1 MKDTTMLRTL
11 TVIALFTLATPA
23 MTLASPQ
30 TPKPVTIEQTQ
41 TGTATIVAIDQ
52 AARSITLRYQNGDE
66 DTFTIGPEVKRF
78 DQLKKGDTIRAT
90 YTESV
95 VFEVRQP
102 GAAAPAA
109 AGAVAAGRLKDTP
122 GGVIGAVQTAT
133 VTVKEV
139 DAAAGSIT
147 VTTAD
152 GHTMRRVVRNKQN
165 LDSVK
170 VGDKIDITYAQAVLL
185 NAEPGK

>member
-1 MKDTTMLRTL
+1 MFRVLILAASL
-11 TVIALFTLATPA
+11 TVVPALAFAQAPPPA
-23 MTLASPQ
+23 QA
-30 TPKPVTIEQTQ
+30 TPKPVTVEHTQ

-52 AARSITLRYQNGDE
+52 ATRSVTLRYQNGDE
-66 DTFTIGPEVKRF
+66 DTFTVGPAVKRF
-78 DQLKKGDTIRAT
+78 AELKKGDTIRAT

-95 VFEVRQP
+95 VFEVRRP
-102 GAAAPAA
+102 GAAGPAGT
-109 AGAVAAGRLKDTP
+109 GAVAAGRTKQMP
-122 GGVIGAVQTAT
+122 GGVVAAVQTAT
-133 VTVKEV
+133 VTVKAV

-152 GHTMRRVVRNKQN
+152 GHTMRRVIENKKN
-165 LDSVK
+165 LEGVK

>member
-1 MKDTTMLRTL
+1 MLRTL
-11 TVIALFTLATPA
+11 TVIALFSLSAPALA
-23 MTLASPQ
+23 LASPQ
-30 TPKPVTIEQTQ
+30 ATPKPVTIEHTQ
-41 TGTATIVAIDQ
+41 TGTATIVAIDH
-52 AARSITLRYQNGDE
+52 AARSVTLRYQNGDE

-90 YTESV
+90 YTESM

-109 AGAVAAGRLKDTP
+109 SGAVAAGRLKNTP

-139 DAAAGSIT
+139 DAATGSIT
-147 VTTAD
+147 VTTAE
-152 GHTMRRVVRNKQN
+152 GHTMRRVVQNKQN
-165 LDSVK
+165 LAGVK
-170 VGDKIDITYAQAVLL
+170 AGDKIDITYSQAVLI

>member
-1 MKDTTMLRTL
+1 MLRTFTLTALL
-11 TVIALFTLATPA
+11 TVSASAIMPA
-23 MTLASPQ
+23 SAQ
-30 TPKPVTIEQTQ
+30 TPKPVTIEQTK

-52 AARSITLRYQNGDE
+52 AARSVTLRYENGDE
-66 DTFTIGPEVKRF
+66 DTFTVGPEVKRF

-90 YTESV
+90 YTESI

-102 GAAAPAA
+102 GAPAPATGA
-109 AGAVAAGRLKDTP
+109 AVAAGRLKDTP
-122 GGVIGAVQTAT
+122 GGVVGAVQTAT
-133 VTVKEV
+133 VTVKAV

-152 GHTMRRVVRNKQN
+152 GHTMRRVIQNKQN
-165 LDSVK
+165 LAGVK

>member
-1 MKDTTMLRTL
+1 
-11 TVIALFTLATPA
+11 
-23 MTLASPQ
+23 
-30 TPKPVTIEQTQ
+30 
-41 TGTATIVAIDQ
+41 
-52 AARSITLRYQNGDE
+52 
-66 DTFTIGPEVKRF
+66 
-78 DQLKKGDTIRAT
+78 
-90 YTESV
+90 
-95 VFEVRQP
+95 
-102 GAAAPAA
+102 
-109 AGAVAAGRLKDTP
+109 
-122 GGVIGAVQTAT
+122 VIGAVQTAT

-165 LDSVK
+165 LDGVK